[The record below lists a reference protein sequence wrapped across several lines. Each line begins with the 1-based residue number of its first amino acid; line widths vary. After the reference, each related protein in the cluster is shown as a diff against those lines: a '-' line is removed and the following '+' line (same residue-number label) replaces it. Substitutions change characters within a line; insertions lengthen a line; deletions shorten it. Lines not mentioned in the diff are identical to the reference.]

1 MQMTNISIFVVDLRR
16 VHPIGNPSEMRA
28 ALNSAGHTLRK
39 NFNKERSS
47 EFAESL

>member
-1 MQMTNISIFVVDLRR
+1 MQMTNVSIFVVDLRR
-16 VHPIGNPSEMRA
+16 VHPIGNAKQMRA
-28 ALNSAGHTLRK
+28 TLSSGHTLRK